1 MAKEEKNFPPLLN
14 GAPNG
19 IGEEEH
25 LKIFFS
31 SFNFS
36 IFSQIVWYRGGD
48 VRNLYQENQIKLEKT
63 YERER
68 ERGVESLRE

>member
-1 MAKEEKNFPPLLN
+1 
-14 GAPNG
+14 
-19 IGEEEH
+19 
-25 LKIFFS
+25 
-31 SFNFS
+31 
-36 IFSQIVWYRGGD
+36 VWYRGGD